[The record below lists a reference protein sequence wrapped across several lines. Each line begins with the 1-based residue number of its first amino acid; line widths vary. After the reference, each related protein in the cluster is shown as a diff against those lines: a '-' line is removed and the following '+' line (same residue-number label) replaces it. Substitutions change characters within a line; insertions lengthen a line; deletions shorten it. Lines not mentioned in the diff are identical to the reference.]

1 MAPTGDNSLVVTIVL
16 LSLILVV
23 VIGVFVWNITLVNRT
38 SLVTDQY
45 TTIVQEC
52 IADGLNADTLDHPTL
67 AAIASERALS
77 RLRTLSR
84 VVGGNAT
91 LATITRFDIDK
102 LEKILTSQMMLM
114 LSFVKDTN
122 DKPIAEHALFQLDA
136 SPANTNKLT

>member
-67 AAIASERALS
+67 AAIASGQQSRRNVRYHAFEPCLVLS
-77 RLRTLSR
+77 VATRLWPQSHVL
-84 VVGGNAT
+84 
-91 LATITRFDIDK
+91 
-102 LEKILTSQMMLM
+102 ILTNLR
-114 LSFVKDTN
+114 KY
-122 DKPIAEHALFQLDA
+122 
-136 SPANTNKLT
+136 